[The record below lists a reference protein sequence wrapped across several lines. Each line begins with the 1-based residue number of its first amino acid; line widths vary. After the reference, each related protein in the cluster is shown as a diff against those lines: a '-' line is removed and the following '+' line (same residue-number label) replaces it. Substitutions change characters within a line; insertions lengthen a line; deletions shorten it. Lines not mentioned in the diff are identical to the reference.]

1 MIVKD
6 QKTGRKKD
14 VRLPK
19 SFKKR
24 WIEALRSDK
33 FKQGTGVLHNTTKNT
48 YCCLGVACRIIHPR
62 KDFKNSGTLSS
73 YNTKSIKIPD
83 ILKGDNSKKSYDY
96 NPVVDKLI
104 NMNDML
110 DKDFNQIANWIEK
123 NL

>member
-1 MIVKD
+1 MFASGQYVTDGIMSKYVKFICSCISLN
-6 QKTGRKKD
+6 TGG
-14 VRLPK
+14 
-19 SFKKR
+19 S
-24 WIEALRSDK
+24 ISS
-33 FKQGTGVLHNTTKNT
+33 TN
-48 YCCLGVACRIIHPR
+48 CCLGVACRIIHPR